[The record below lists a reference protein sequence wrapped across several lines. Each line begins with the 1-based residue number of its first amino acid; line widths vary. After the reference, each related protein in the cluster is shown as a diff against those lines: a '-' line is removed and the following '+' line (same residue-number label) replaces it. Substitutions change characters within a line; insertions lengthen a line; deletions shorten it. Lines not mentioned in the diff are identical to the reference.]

1 MKLPDQR
8 TKLFSVRPFSTRAF
22 TLVEIMI
29 AISILAIILAAI
41 FSSWTAILRSKK
53 VAIDSTASIQRA
65 RISLRIIEDSLTS
78 ARSFVRNN
86 RYYGFSSEAGS
97 DGSLSFVAR
106 LAKSFPR
113 SGKFGDLDVRRLT
126 FSIESGPES
135 SSQLVLR
142 QSPIMTDPDK
152 DEAENPLVLAKDVKG
167 FEMQFWD
174 QKLNDWT
181 DEWKDTNAL
190 PRLVMVTLKIGNNP
204 HSSHVNEEITKII
217 SVASSAVQPGWQPAV
232 APMAQPNQPG
242 QPGA

>member
-1 MKLPDQR
+1 MKLPEQPV
-8 TKLFSVRPFSTRAF
+8 KLFSIRAFSTRAF

-65 RISLRIIEDSLTS
+65 RISLRIIEDSLTYLRD
-78 ARSFVRNN
+78 RSFATTGITASFGSGVGWVTQFCRTPGKILPAQRQVWRFGCAAIDLLN
-86 RYYGFSSEAGS
+86 RVGS
-97 DGSLSFVAR
+97 G
-106 LAKSFPR
+106 
-113 SGKFGDLDVRRLT
+113 
-126 FSIESGPES
+126 S

-152 DEAENPLVLAKDVKG
+152 DEAENPLVLAKDIKG

-190 PRLVMVTLKIGNNP
+190 PKLVMVP
-204 HSSHVNEEITKII
+204 
-217 SVASSAVQPGWQPAV
+217 
-232 APMAQPNQPG
+232 
-242 QPGA
+242 